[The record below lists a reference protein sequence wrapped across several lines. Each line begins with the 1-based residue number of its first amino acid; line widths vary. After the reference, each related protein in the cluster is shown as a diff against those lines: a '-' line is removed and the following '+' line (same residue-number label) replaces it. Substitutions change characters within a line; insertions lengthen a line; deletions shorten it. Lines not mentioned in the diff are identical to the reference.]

1 MGKTVRNSK
10 NLFKID
16 LTFFSMFIMP
26 TGGFISYCMGLTDRY
41 DNVDVSIARPVMG
54 FIQRS
59 PELFGQVNFV
69 VANAYNGGD
78 SACYAKIAHLEV
90 VEAEIGR
97 LLTGVQVCFKTDFR
111 I

>member
-1 MGKTVRNSK
+1 
-10 NLFKID
+10 
-16 LTFFSMFIMP
+16 MFIMP

-41 DNVDVSIARPVMG
+41 DNVDVCIARPVMG

-97 LLTGVQVCFKTDFR
+97 LLTGVQVCFKMDFR